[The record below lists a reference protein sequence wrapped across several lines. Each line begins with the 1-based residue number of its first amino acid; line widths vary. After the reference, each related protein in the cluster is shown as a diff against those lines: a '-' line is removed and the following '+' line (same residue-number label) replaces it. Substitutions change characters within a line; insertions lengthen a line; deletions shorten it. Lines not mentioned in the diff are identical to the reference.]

1 MILFQTLLSN
11 CLFLFLAFP
20 VNMSSDRAFLF
31 LPHCVIV
38 KYFLILS
45 KNDLIQAHFFMFF
58 SYGAD
63 VFLAYYSKINLFP
76 RII

>member
-1 MILFQTLLSN
+1 MN
-11 CLFLFLAFP
+11 A
-20 VNMSSDRAFLF
+20 SSDRAFLF
-31 LPHCVIV
+31 LPHCMIV

-45 KNDLIQAHFFMFF
+45 KNDLIEPRFFMFF

-63 VFLAYYSKINLFP
+63 VVLAYYSEINLFP